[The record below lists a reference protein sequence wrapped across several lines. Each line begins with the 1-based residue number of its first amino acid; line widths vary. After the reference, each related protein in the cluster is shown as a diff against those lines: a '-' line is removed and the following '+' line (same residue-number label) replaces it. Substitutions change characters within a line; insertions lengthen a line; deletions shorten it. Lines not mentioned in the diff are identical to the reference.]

1 MKLFTFIKS
10 FHNTHMIIISLLIL
24 IALLY
29 FNKTHFKENIQNI
42 DNVPNNSQQS
52 SISLASTGVNNVVDL
67 MNSTK
72 QKNVTNVDYNNRI
85 EQKEINYDDG
95 NTLMNTYSKI
105 YPLRKDEIQLDNTLS
120 EYKEENA
127 EVNGLKLQI
136 NQMDKRMSEIQTEI
150 KTYKQ
155 VELELQEAVAK
166 KAALDNDISNL
177 QSELTDCNASDE
189 ITRTKIQSQE
199 TEISILD
206 SKLKGKQETFN
217 QTLTKERTLASQFN
231 TLQSRMDYLNQQPCC
246 DGELITNGWINQNG
260 STTVTNTGSADINN
274 LNTMKSNVILCPG
287 DTILIDGCSAVNNLS
302 YQQSSGGPNGTGATD
317 TYSRLYK
324 DNNGSYN
331 QVASSDD
338 SCFNR
343 GVQGHPYVGP
353 YYSYTHSSNLP
364 CTKYVITNGGYG
376 NNTTMPRAYVT
387 INGQPVNGC
396 GRQ

>member
-29 FNKTHFKENIQNI
+29 FNKTHLKENIQNI
-42 DNVPNNSQQS
+42 DNLPNNSQQS
-52 SISLASTGVNNVVDL
+52 NISIASTGVNNVVDL
-67 MNSTK
+67 INSTK

-127 EVNGLKLQI
+127 EVDGLKLQI

-155 VELELQEAVAK
+155 VELDLQQEIAK

-231 TLQSRMDYLNQQPCC
+231 TLQSRMDYLNQQPCEGKIYISKLNRS
-246 DGELITNGWINQNG
+246 DGSRCYGVCSNVPVTIYWINP
-260 STTVTNTGSADINN
+260 TNTN
-274 LNTMKSNVILCPG
+274 PG
-287 DTILIDGCSAVNNLS
+287 G
-302 YQQSSGGPNGTGATD
+302 NGTTEQDIYNFLGTIKQSDLSGKLQKNYDMWNTGNIWTANANWTQRFFYWVVAIRND
-317 TYSRLYK
+317 NLQPIAVGNWDSAN
-324 DNNGSYN
+324 NNGYIE
-331 QVASSDD
+331 D
-338 SCFNR
+338 
-343 GVQGHPYVGP
+343 
-353 YYSYTHSSNLP
+353 
-364 CTKYVITNGGYG
+364 I
-376 NNTTMPRAYVT
+376 
-387 INGQPVNGC
+387 GC
-396 GRQ
+396 N